1 MTKRQG
7 PLAGVTVI
15 DMTAGLAGPYATF
28 LMAGMGARVLKIER
42 PATPGEPLPNRNSP
56 PFIGR
61 DGISMVRRH
70 PDDVSLFAMHRF
82 RGVQSITLDLKKPGA
97 LAVFNDLVGKADI
110 VFENLSRGT
119 ATRLGAGYA
128 AVRAIKPSIVYTS
141 ISGTGQDDQ
150 SGSGK
155 TIDTVIQAMSGLMM
169 TSGVEGEPPMRNGLP
184 LADLITPLYAVIGTL
199 AALTEARA
207 TGVGSHVDV
216 SMLGALTTL
225 LANDHFDEL
234 AHFGLPTRTG
244 ATVPRLSPLGV
255 YPSSDGYVALC
266 TVSDARFQALAR
278 AMGRPELATDERF
291 ATRPKRLRNHEAI
304 DALVGEW
311 TRTLP
316 AEEASRILD
325 EADVPA
331 GPVRSTHAALR
342 DPRVLAHGDVVALKH
357 PVHGATHEVFGPGI
371 PIKFDD
377 RAFPSD
383 SVMPEYGEHNHA
395 VFHEMLG
402 YSPEHLAGLKASGA
416 I

>member
-1 MTKRQG
+1 MTERKG
-7 PLAGVTVI
+7 PLTGVTVI

-42 PATPGEPLPNRNSP
+42 PAVPGEPLPNRNSP
-56 PFIGR
+56 PFIGK

-119 ATRLGAGYA
+119 AARLGAGYA
-128 AVRAIKPSIVYTS
+128 AVRAIKPAIVYTS
-141 ISGTGQDDQ
+141 ISGTGQDDK

-155 TIDTVIQAMSGLMM
+155 TIDTVIQAMSGFMM
-169 TSGVEGEPPMRNGLP
+169 TSGIEGEPPMRNGLP

-199 AALTEARA
+199 AALNEARA
-207 TGVGSHVDV
+207 TGIGSHVDV

-244 ATVPRLSPLGV
+244 PTVPRLSPLGV
-255 YPSSDGYVALC
+255 YPSSDGFVALC
-266 TVSDARFQALAR
+266 TVSDSRFQALVR
-278 AMGRPELATDERF
+278 AMGQPQLATDPRF
-291 ATRPKRLRNHEAI
+291 ATRPSRMRNYKII
-304 DALVGEW
+304 DALVGDW
-311 TRTLP
+311 TRTMS
-316 AEEASRILD
+316 ADAATAILD
-325 EADVPA
+325 AADVPA
-331 GPVRSTHAALR
+331 GPVRSTQQALR
-342 DPRVLAHGDVVALKH
+342 DPRGRARGDVVALKH
-357 PVHGATHEVFGPGI
+357 PVYGATHEVYGPGI
-371 PIKFDD
+371 PIKFGD
-377 RAFPSD
+377 RSFPSEA
-383 SVMPEYGEHNHA
+383 VMPEYGEHNHA
-395 VFHEMLG
+395 VFSELLG
-402 YSPEHLAGLKASGA
+402 YTPERLAELKAVGA